1 MIVTGRA
8 AADDALIK
16 PPFDCI
22 TRIGARTPHSASA
35 PRSRSR

>member
-1 MIVTGRA
+1 MIVTGRS
-8 AADDALIK
+8 AADDALIR

-22 TRIGARTPHSASA
+22 TRIGAFTPRRASA